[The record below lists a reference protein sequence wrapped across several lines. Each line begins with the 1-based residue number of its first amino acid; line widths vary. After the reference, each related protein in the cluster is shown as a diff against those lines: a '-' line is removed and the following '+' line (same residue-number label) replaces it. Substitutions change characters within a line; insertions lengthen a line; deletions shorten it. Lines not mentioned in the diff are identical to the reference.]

1 MSSIKELLGT
11 KGREVFTIGPSATV
25 LEAVEEMTARDVGA
39 LVVTEGKSVVGILSE
54 RDYVRKV
61 VATGRVSVDMT
72 VADIM
77 SPKVLFIRPDR
88 SVDEGL
94 ALMYD
99 KGVRHLPVMDG
110 DDLVGVVSIKDLAG
124 SCIGKRD
131 FLIDQL
137 ANYIS
142 NGR

>member
-77 SPKVLFIRPDR
+77 S
-88 SVDEGL
+88 
-94 ALMYD
+94 
-99 KGVRHLPVMDG
+99 
-110 DDLVGVVSIKDLAG
+110 
-124 SCIGKRD
+124 
-131 FLIDQL
+131 
-137 ANYIS
+137 
-142 NGR
+142 